1 MNNDS
6 KTIIAVAICVAVAVG
21 FATVG
26 WGAIFGFFALAYVF
40 DN

>member
-1 MNNDS
+1 
-6 KTIIAVAICVAVAVG
+6 VAVAVG

-40 DN
+40 DNWYGNEQ